1 MRIDKIPNRNSP
13 PQYLLRRSWR
23 EGNRIRHET
32 LANLTKLPMPVIE
45 ALRTLL
51 KGGVV
56 LERLSEAVTVKRTLP
71 HGHVAAALATARQ
84 LQMPQIL
91 DRHRSRLSQLA
102 LAGIICRL
110 IAPASRL
117 ATAAHLSAES
127 ATTSLGTQLELGSV
141 TGNEMLNMLEWLQ
154 RRQPHIERALANRHL
169 AEDSTLILY
178 DVSSSYLE
186 GRCCTLAQFGY
197 SRDGRRNKRQIVYGL
212 LCNAD
217 GCPIAIEVFEGN
229 VSDPATV
236 ASQVNRVRQRF
247 RIDKVALVGDRGM
260 LTGARIREDLK
271 PVELDWISALT
282 SDDVKKLLRR
292 HSKQKQ
298 PVVDPG
304 ALLPDQVA
312 EVISPDFPGERLMVC
327 MNPRRCQERRRK
339 REKLLQRTE
348 QELEKIARHG
358 RQSKAGAANRDWM
371 NSAIGARAKKWKMM
385 KHFIT
390 EVREDGMHF
399 ARNPASI
406 EAESRLDGIY
416 VIRTSLGAGQ
426 ITSDQAVEAYKS
438 LSRVERAFRTVKTD
452 RLQVR
457 PIHVY
462 RESRV
467 RGHVFLCMLAYYL
480 EWHMRRRLAPL
491 LYEDDD
497 RNAARAQRKSP
508 VAPAEVSDR
517 AKRKADTKRTAEG
530 LPVLDMSTLMA
541 HLGTLTLNEVS
552 LPSQP
557 SASFM
562 LASEPTLIQSR
573 AFELLGLSERDKV
586 FTVN

>member
-1 MRIDKIPNRNSP
+1 
-13 PQYLLRRSWR
+13 
-23 EGNRIRHET
+23 
-32 LANLTKLPMPVIE
+32 
-45 ALRTLL
+45 
-51 KGGVV
+51 
-56 LERLSEAVTVKRTLP
+56 
-71 HGHVAAALATARQ
+71 
-84 LQMPQIL
+84 
-91 DRHRSRLSQLA
+91 
-102 LAGIICRL
+102 
-110 IAPASRL
+110 
-117 ATAAHLSAES
+117 
-127 ATTSLGTQLELGSV
+127 
-141 TGNEMLNMLEWLQ
+141 MLEWLQ
-154 RRQPHIERALANRHL
+154 RRQPHIERALANRHPG
-169 AEDSTLILY
+169 EESTLILY

-186 GRCCTLAQFGY
+186 GRCCALAQFGY

-217 GCPIAIEVFEGN
+217 GCPIPIEVFEGN
-229 VSDPATV
+229 VSDPTTV
-236 ASQVNRVRQRF
+236 SSQVNRVRKRF

-260 LTGARIREDLK
+260 LTSARIREDLA
-271 PVELDWISALT
+271 PAALDWILALT
-282 SDDVKKLLRR
+282 LADVKKLFRR
-292 HSKQKQ
+292 HFKQE
-298 PVVDPG
+298 PSVVADPG

-327 MNPRRCQERRRK
+327 LNPRRRQERRRK
-339 REKLLQRTE
+339 REELLQCTE
-348 QELEKIARHG
+348 QELEKFARHG
-358 RQSKAGAANRDWM
+358 RQAKAGAANRDWM
-371 NSAIGARAKKWKMM
+371 NSAIGARAKKWKMT
-385 KHFIT
+385 KHFVT
-390 EVREDGMHF
+390 EMRDDGMHF
-399 ARNPASI
+399 AHNPASI

-416 VIRTSLGAGQ
+416 VIRTSLGTGQ

-452 RLQVR
+452 RLQIR

-508 VAPAEVSDR
+508 VAPAEVSSS
-517 AKRKADTKRTAEG
+517 AKRKANTKRTAER

-552 LPSQP
+552 LPNQP